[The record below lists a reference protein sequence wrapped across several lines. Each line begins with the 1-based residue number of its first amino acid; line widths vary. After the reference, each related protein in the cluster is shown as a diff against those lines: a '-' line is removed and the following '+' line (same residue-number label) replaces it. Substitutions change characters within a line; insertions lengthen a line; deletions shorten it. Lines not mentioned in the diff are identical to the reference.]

1 MEVEGV
7 EGTTEAPGGGAT
19 LIAFM
24 SFAVMRGFGAQ
35 HPMIALADRLH
46 EAHKVRL
53 GPLTTFYE
61 AKAEDAE
68 DREKLELAWQEAWP
82 LAESIMALASAIA
95 GDEQCKALVRRAEAE
110 SLATEGEA
118 LLPALTDAA
127 SAARRVRLVYEL

>member
-7 EGTTEAPGGGAT
+7 DGTTESPGGGAT

-46 EAHKVRL
+46 DAHKVRL

-61 AKAEDAE
+61 AKADDAE
-68 DREKLELAWQEAWP
+68 DLEKLELAWQDAEP
-82 LAESIMALASAIA
+82 LAHSIGSLTSAIA
-95 GDEQCKALVRRAEAE
+95 ADEQCQALVRRAEAL
-110 SLATEGEA
+110 SLSAEAEA
-118 LLPALTDAA
+118 LLPAL
-127 SAARRVRLVYEL
+127 SAATGAGRRVRLVYEL